1 MKVNHQLKGTL
12 DYYLQGK
19 GNLLVIE
26 AKQGDPERG
35 FTQLAVELVAVDK
48 WLEDEI
54 ELLYGA
60 ISLGEI
66 WRFGILDR
74 QAKQVTQDINWYRVP
89 TDLEDLMAVLIAI
102 LSAS

>member
-1 MKVNHQLKGTL
+1 
-12 DYYLQGK
+12 
-19 GNLLVIE
+19 
-26 AKQGDPERG
+26 
-35 FTQLAVELVAVDK
+35 VA
-48 WLEDEI
+48 
-54 ELLYGA
+54 GA